1 MNPTFTNRPPC
12 TVLRH
17 ENRPVGTYVHRPQ
30 LAGTL
35 APRPYLHPVRTL
47 GGITVTDLRTGGH
60 PAAQLGVSM
69 AVPDVSGRNFGG
81 GPSPATTYGS
91 QRHLGWLLR
100 DPDGFVEEL
109 SWTAG
114 GRQLLLE
121 RRTVAVRPLS
131 ASCWALDF
139 TTALTNVTG
148 QDVSG
153 SGGGFFWSAPR
164 RPQPPR
170 VFSAGGG
177 EGEAAV
183 HGRPADWV
191 ALAAEDWTLIFAG
204 ATGDT
209 RSAPWH
215 IRTGDHPG
223 VGSALA
229 TRERPLTIA
238 PADTVTRRIVTAV
251 ADGCLGRDEAARI
264 AGQLSDKGAAV

>member
-1 MNPTFTNRPPC
+1 MKASFTNRPPC

-30 LAGTL
+30 LAGTP
-35 APRPYLHPVRTL
+35 APRPFLHPVRTL
-47 GGITVTDLRTGGH
+47 GGVTVTDQ
-60 PAAQLGVSM
+60 PGVSM
-69 AVPDVSGRNFGG
+69 AVPDAYGG
-81 GPSPATTYGS
+81 

-109 SWTAG
+109 SWGGAG
-114 GRQLLLE
+114 GRHLLLE

-131 ASCWALDF
+131 AGCWALDF
-139 TTALTNVTG
+139 TTALTNVSG
-148 QDVSG
+148 QEIGVGGAGSG

-170 VFSAGGG
+170 VFSAGG

-183 HGRPADWV
+183 DGRCADWV
-191 ALAAEDWTLIFAG
+191 ALAAEDWTLVFAG

-209 RSAPWH
+209 RSAPWYV
-215 IRTGDHPG
+215 RTGEHPG
-223 VGSALA
+223 VGSALD
-229 TRERPLTIA
+229 TRRRPLTIA
-238 PADTVTRRIVTAV
+238 PADTVTRRVVTAV
-251 ADGCLGRDEAARI
+251 VDGCLGRDEAARI

>member
-1 MNPTFTNRPPC
+1 M
-12 TVLRH
+12 
-17 ENRPVGTYVHRPQ
+17 PVDGLYSSIQMVVVSTPETAQGEKTR
-30 LAGTL
+30 AR
-35 APRPYLHPVRTL
+35 AMPRPMKV
-47 GGITVTDLRTGGH
+47 
-60 PAAQLGVSM
+60 
-69 AVPDVSGRNFGG
+69 
-81 GPSPATTYGS
+81 
-91 QRHLGWLLR
+91 
-100 DPDGFVEEL
+100 
-109 SWTAG
+109 
-114 GRQLLLE
+114 
-121 RRTVAVRPLS
+121 
-131 ASCWALDF
+131 
-139 TTALTNVTG
+139 
-148 QDVSG
+148 VSG

-215 IRTGDHPG
+215 IGTGDHPG

-229 TRERPLTIA
+229 SPERPLTIA